1 MRIAIMQPYFIP
13 YIGYFQ
19 LIAAVDKF
27 IVLDDVNYINRGWI
41 NRNRISINNQPH
53 WLTIPL
59 VKASQNKLIREIDII
74 DDYQWKKN
82 ILLTIKTNYSKAPF
96 FSEVYPLFSQII
108 NFSVN
113 NLSLFLGNSLIL
125 ITEYLNIKTAISPT
139 SAIYPKGNLKGQ
151 HRILDICL
159 RENATHYYNPPGG
172 KEIYNPELFA
182 QSGVKLYF
190 IEPDFSKINLVHS
203 NYDSPPT
210 LSILDLMMFNDSLKI
225 RQSLESYRLF

>member
-27 IVLDDVNYINRGWI
+27 IILDDVNYINRGWI

-59 VKASQNKLIREIDII
+59 VKASQNKLIKEIDIQS
-74 DDYQWKKN
+74 DLTWKKTM
-82 ILLTIKTNYSKAPF
+82 LLTVKTNYSKAPF
-96 FSEVYPLFSQII
+96 FVKTYQLFEQILFFPNHNI
-108 NFSVN
+108 
-113 NLSLFLGNSLIL
+113 SLFLYNSLTL
-125 ITEYLNIKTAISPT
+125 ITEYLNIKTTIIPT

-151 HRILDICL
+151 NRILDICL

-172 KEIYNPELFA
+172 KEIYNSELFA
-182 QSGVKLYF
+182 QSGVKLSF

-210 LSILDLMMFNDSLKI
+210 LSILDLMMFNDSFKI
-225 RQSLESYRLF
+225 RQTLESYRLF